1 MSIWYHRTFCH
12 GTMIPMLANQ
22 AIVMRIISVCI
33 PLFLIIL
40 GAIFFPT
47 STQYWVFIL
56 IMTMCAGYV
65 HFFIGT
71 LYQLEGIIRKP
82 YRNFN
87 LFLFLI
93 ISLVAFGACRLF
105 IELGWEI
112 LLGAFTIVYF
122 IVHVLLNEKTFLQ
135 VQAGMEVGYINIL
148 SLTALVVPPFLLA
161 LVHPSFFYN
170 FSLEYPAIDSKQY
183 MQIIEK
189 FISMDFLF
197 IASLSVVGVFLLIF
211 PYRLFKEYG
220 AKTSLI
226 FSFSGVLVF
235 VAILGKAPFHFVYL
249 LHFVLMYHFIL
260 MFFIFLQYFSNKNQ
274 KSLSR
279 YISLHI
285 LAGAVVIGMALI
297 PLLQVDS
304 QMLNSLYGI
313 IFNFGNFLT
322 ISIMHVSV
330 SFLNEAWF
338 IKLFK
343 RQD

>member
-1 MSIWYHRTFCH
+1 MVSHDEFCH
-12 GTMIPMLANQ
+12 GTMIRMLANQ
-22 AIVMRIISVCI
+22 AIVMRIISACI
-33 PLFLIIL
+33 PLIFIIL
-40 GAIFFPT
+40 GAIFFTT
-47 STQYWVFIL
+47 STQYWVFVL
-56 IMTMCAGYV
+56 VVTMCVGYV

-71 LYQLEGIIRKP
+71 LYQLEGIIKKP
-82 YRNFN
+82 YRNTN

-93 ISLVAFGACRLF
+93 ISAVAFGVCRIF

-122 IVHVLLNEKTFLQ
+122 IVHVLLNEKTFLH
-135 VQAGMEVGYINIL
+135 VQAGMKVGYVNIL
-148 SLTALVVPPFLLA
+148 SFTALIVPPFLLA

-170 FSLEYPAIDSKQY
+170 FSLEYPAIDTKQY
-183 MQIIEK
+183 TVIIEK

-197 IASLSVVGVFLLIF
+197 VVSLGVVGIFLLIF

-220 AKTSLI
+220 IMPFLV
-226 FSFSGVLVF
+226 SGACGVF
-235 VAILGKAPFHFVYL
+235 VFFAILVKAPFHFVYL

-260 MFFIFLQYFSNKNQ
+260 LFLIFFQYFSTKNQ
-274 KSLSR
+274 VALSR
-279 YISLHI
+279 YIKLHV
-285 LAGAVVIGMALI
+285 GAVVVIASIALI
-297 PLLQVDS
+297 PILSFNNPFV
-304 QMLNSLYGI
+304 NSLYGL

-343 RQD
+343 RTG